1 MRSCLLHLP
10 SSLPMLIADISGDGG
25 GSGLKGRSEVAV
37 GDTWDLTP
45 IFPDDAAWEAE
56 FADLSARYGGITA
69 FKGTLGRSAADL
81 ARALEFEMTLD
92 RSMER
97 LTQYAGLRVSEDS
110 SNNSSLD
117 RDGRLSSLCAKISE
131 ACSWVAPEIQEIADE
146 TFDSYLTNP
155 SLADWHTPL
164 TRLRRLKPHILGN
177 REERLLSLSM
187 PVLGGHHETF
197 SQLTNVDMTFG
208 KVSDD
213 RGNEVEL
220 TQSSFSSLL
229 QRPDRCVR
237 KAAFEKFYAEFDAH
251 KFTLASSLASSVK
264 GDVFLARAR
273 NYPSAREAALFPDNV
288 PASVY
293 DSLIAAVRGRLPVLH
308 RYYGLRRQVF
318 NLPDLHVYDTYA
330 PLVSAVQS
338 DVPFDEATGMVI
350 RSLAPLGGEY
360 TSVLERG
367 LREERW
373 CDRYE
378 NRGKRSGAF
387 SYGTYQAPPY
397 ILMNYKS
404 DVFSDI
410 YTLAH
415 EAGHSMHTWY
425 SRRAQ
430 SFQNYHYP
438 IFLAEVASTFNEI
451 LLTEH
456 LLAETKDRSMRAYL
470 INRQV
475 DDLRGTLFRQTM
487 FAEFEKLTHEA
498 EESGAALTLES
509 FRTMYRGLLDT
520 YFSKGVVIDPQL
532 ELECLRIPHFYS
544 AFYVYKYATGISAA
558 ITLATEVLRTGE
570 TERYFGF
577 LKSGGSRFPI
587 ETLAE
592 AGVDMNSPQPVN
604 AALDL
609 FERRVAEL
617 GELLLEPTPQ
627 THPTNASA

>member
-1 MRSCLLHLP
+1 MFIGHRSPAVFPH
-10 SSLPMLIADISGDGG
+10 SGEGN
-25 GSGLKGRSEVAV
+25 GSAALKTRTEVAHA
-37 GDTWDLTP
+37 DTWDLTP

-56 FADLSARYGGITA
+56 FSELAGRYAGITSLR
-69 FKGTLGRSAADL
+69 GTLGRSAADL
-81 ARALEFEMTLD
+81 AAVMAFETSLD
-92 RSMER
+92 RSTER
-97 LTQYAGLRVSEDS
+97 LGQYASLRVSEDS
-110 SNNSSLD
+110 SHPSSLD
-117 RDGRLSSLCAKISE
+117 REGRFSSLCAKISE
-131 ACSWVAPEIQEIADE
+131 ACSWVAPEIQQIPDE
-146 TFDSYLTNP
+146 TFEAFLNDPALSDWKI
-155 SLADWHTPL
+155 SLQ
-164 TRLRRLKPHILGN
+164 RLRRLKPHILGN
-177 REERLLSLSM
+177 AEERLLSLAM
-187 PVLGGHHETF
+187 PSLGGHHETF

-208 KVSDD
+208 KITDD
-213 RGNEVEL
+213 RGEVVEL

-229 QRPDRCVR
+229 QRPDRNVR
-237 KAAFEKFYAEFDAH
+237 RAAFDQFYAEFDAH
-251 KFTLASSLASSVK
+251 KFTLASALSNSVK
-264 GDVFLARAR
+264 ADVFLSRAR
-273 NYPSAREAALFPDNV
+273 NYPSAREASLFPDNV
-288 PASVY
+288 PVSVY
-293 DSLIAAVRGRLPVLH
+293 DNLISAVRSRLPILH
-308 RYYGLRRQVF
+308 GYYALRQRVF
-318 NLPDLHVYDTYA
+318 NLSDLHVYDTYA
-330 PLVSAVQS
+330 PMVAAVQTEVS
-338 DVPFDEATGMVI
+338 FDKATQMVLE
-350 RSLAPLGGEY
+350 SLAPLGEEY
-360 TSVLERG
+360 VSVLGSG

-378 NRGKRSGAF
+378 NKGKRSGAF

-397 ILMNYKS
+397 ILMNYKK

-425 SRRAQ
+425 SRRTQ

-456 LLAETKDRSMRAYL
+456 LLASTQDRAMRAYL

-509 FRTMYRGLLDT
+509 FRTMYRELLEA
-520 YFSKGVVIDPQL
+520 YFGAGVTIDPEL

-558 ITLATEVLRTGE
+558 ITLADGVLKSRRTD
-570 TERYFGF
+570 RYFGF
-577 LKSGGSRFPI
+577 LSSGGSKFPI

-592 AGVDMNSPQPVN
+592 AGVDMNSPAPVN

-609 FERRVAEL
+609 FGRRVAEL
-617 GELLLEPTPQ
+617 EELL
-627 THPTNASA
+627 S

>member
-1 MRSCLLHLP
+1 MPIGYRPPAAFLN
-10 SSLPMLIADISGDGG
+10 SGE
-25 GSGLKGRSEVAV
+25 GSGAVPLKTRSEVAPS
-37 GDTWDLTP
+37 DTWDLTP

-56 FADLSARYGGITA
+56 FSELANRYSGITSQR
-69 FKGTLGRSAADL
+69 GTLGRSAADL
-81 ARALEFEMTLD
+81 AAVMAFETSLD
-92 RSMER
+92 RSTER
-97 LTQYAGLRVSEDS
+97 LGQYAALRVSEDS
-110 SNNSSLD
+110 SAATSLD
-117 RDGRLSSLCAKISE
+117 REGRFSSLCAKISE
-131 ACSWVAPEIQEIADE
+131 ACSWVAPEIQQIPDK
-146 TFDSYLTNP
+146 TFTAFLDDPALDDWKI
-155 SLADWHTPL
+155 SLQ
-164 TRLRRLKPHILGN
+164 RLRRLKPHILGN
-177 REERLLSLSM
+177 AEERLLSLAM
-187 PVLGGHHETF
+187 PSLGGHHETF

-208 KVSDD
+208 KVTDD
-213 RGNEVEL
+213 RGQEVEL

-229 QRPDRCVR
+229 QRPDRGVR
-237 KAAFEKFYAEFDAH
+237 KAAFDKFYAEFDAH
-251 KFTLASSLASSVK
+251 KFSLASSLSNSVK
-264 GDVFLARAR
+264 ADVFLARAR
-273 NYPSAREAALFPDNV
+273 NYPSAREASLFPDNV
-288 PASVY
+288 PVSVY
-293 DSLIAAVRGRLPVLH
+293 DNLISAVRSRLPVLH
-308 RYYGLRRQVF
+308 GYYALRQRVF

-330 PLVSAVQS
+330 PMVAAVQTE
-338 DVPFDEATGMVI
+338 VGFDEATEMVLK
-350 RSLAPLGGEY
+350 SLAPLGEEY
-360 TSVLERG
+360 VSVLGRG

-378 NRGKRSGAF
+378 NKGKRSGAF

-397 ILMNYKS
+397 ILMNYKK

-425 SRRAQ
+425 SRRTQ

-456 LLAETKDRSMRAYL
+456 LLASTQDRAMRAYL

-509 FRTMYRGLLDT
+509 FRTMYRGLLEA
-520 YFSKGVVIDPQL
+520 YFGRGVILDPEL

-558 ITLATEVLRTGE
+558 ITLADGVLKSGQTD
-570 TERYFGF
+570 RYFGF
-577 LKSGGSRFPI
+577 LSSGGSKFPI
-587 ETLAE
+587 ETLTE
-592 AGVDMNSPQPVN
+592 AGVDMNSPAPVN

-609 FERRVAEL
+609 FERRVTEL
-617 GELLLEPTPQ
+617 EELL
-627 THPTNASA
+627 S